1 MKGKDG
7 ETKRMR
13 LVDTNEYVSTLK
25 ELTEEG
31 KEVSMQISGGSME
44 PFLVHARDSI
54 RFRKP
59 DRPLKKGD
67 MVFYQRAG
75 GQYVM
80 HRIIRV
86 KPDGY
91 WMIGD
96 AQTEKEGPIQREQIF
111 ALITGV
117 RRRGKWIG
125 PGDFWWEFFSH
136 VWTHLIPVR
145 RLLINGYVTC
155 GRFLKRR
162 T

>member
-1 MKGKDG
+1 MK
-7 ETKRMR
+7 

-44 PFLVHARDSI
+44 PFLVHVRDSI

-125 PGDFWWEFFSH
+125 PGEFWWEFFAH